1 MTVPDSQLTVPV
13 KATGF
18 TLLSKPIKSGVKN
31 LERRLG
37 LFLDFFRF
45 NQEKDMLF
53 LLRIDVS
60 IPADMPQA
68 DKDKLREREN
78 ARAAEL
84 IAEGTMQ
91 GIWRIVGRIANKS
104 LWKADTLEI
113 LHDKVSSMPMFP
125 YMKIDVT
132 PLINHPMTEIA
143 NAKQRA
149 G

>member
-1 MTVPDSQLTVPV
+1 
-13 KATGF
+13 
-18 TLLSKPIKSGVKN
+18 
-31 LERRLG
+31 
-37 LFLDFFRF
+37 
-45 NQEKDMLF
+45 MLF

-60 IPADMPQA
+60 IPADMPQT

-91 GIWRIVGRIANKS
+91 GIWRIVGRIANNS

-132 PLINHPMTEIA
+132 PQINHPMTETA

>member
-1 MTVPDSQLTVPV
+1 
-13 KATGF
+13 
-18 TLLSKPIKSGVKN
+18 
-31 LERRLG
+31 
-37 LFLDFFRF
+37 
-45 NQEKDMLF
+45 MLF

-91 GIWRIVGRIANKS
+91 GIWRIVGRIANNS

-132 PLINHPMTEIA
+132 PLINHPMTETA

>member
-1 MTVPDSQLTVPV
+1 
-13 KATGF
+13 
-18 TLLSKPIKSGVKN
+18 
-31 LERRLG
+31 
-37 LFLDFFRF
+37 
-45 NQEKDMLF
+45 MLF

-60 IPADMPQA
+60 IPADMPQT

-91 GIWRIVGRIANKS
+91 GIWRIVGRIANNS

-113 LHDKVSSMPMFP
+113 LHDKVSSLPMFP

-132 PLINHPMTEIA
+132 PLINHPMTETA

>member
-1 MTVPDSQLTVPV
+1 
-13 KATGF
+13 
-18 TLLSKPIKSGVKN
+18 
-31 LERRLG
+31 
-37 LFLDFFRF
+37 
-45 NQEKDMLF
+45 MLF

-91 GIWRIVGRIANKS
+91 GIWRIVGRIANNS

>member
-1 MTVPDSQLTVPV
+1 
-13 KATGF
+13 
-18 TLLSKPIKSGVKN
+18 
-31 LERRLG
+31 
-37 LFLDFFRF
+37 
-45 NQEKDMLF
+45 MLF

-68 DKDKLREREN
+68 EKDKLREREN

-91 GIWRIVGRIANKS
+91 GIWRIVGRIANNS

>member
-1 MTVPDSQLTVPV
+1 
-13 KATGF
+13 
-18 TLLSKPIKSGVKN
+18 
-31 LERRLG
+31 
-37 LFLDFFRF
+37 
-45 NQEKDMLF
+45 MLF

-78 ARAAEL
+78 ARAADL

-91 GIWRIVGRIANKS
+91 GIWRIVGRIANNS

-113 LHDKVSSMPMFP
+113 LHDKVSSLPMFP

-132 PLINHPMTEIA
+132 PLINHPMTETA

>member
-1 MTVPDSQLTVPV
+1 
-13 KATGF
+13 
-18 TLLSKPIKSGVKN
+18 
-31 LERRLG
+31 
-37 LFLDFFRF
+37 
-45 NQEKDMLF
+45 MLF

-68 DKDKLREREN
+68 EKDKLREREN

-91 GIWRIVGRIANKS
+91 GIWRIVGRIANNS

-132 PLINHPMTEIA
+132 PLINHPMTETA

>member
-1 MTVPDSQLTVPV
+1 
-13 KATGF
+13 
-18 TLLSKPIKSGVKN
+18 
-31 LERRLG
+31 
-37 LFLDFFRF
+37 
-45 NQEKDMLF
+45 MLF

-68 DKDKLREREN
+68 EKDKLREREN

-91 GIWRIVGRIANKS
+91 GIWRIVGRVANNS

-132 PLINHPMTEIA
+132 PLINHPMTETA

>member
-1 MTVPDSQLTVPV
+1 
-13 KATGF
+13 
-18 TLLSKPIKSGVKN
+18 
-31 LERRLG
+31 
-37 LFLDFFRF
+37 
-45 NQEKDMLF
+45 MLF

-68 DKDKLREREN
+68 EKDKLREREN

-91 GIWRIVGRIANKS
+91 GIWRIVGRIANHS

-132 PLINHPMTEIA
+132 PLINHPMTETA

>member
-1 MTVPDSQLTVPV
+1 
-13 KATGF
+13 
-18 TLLSKPIKSGVKN
+18 
-31 LERRLG
+31 
-37 LFLDFFRF
+37 
-45 NQEKDMLF
+45 MLF

-91 GIWRIVGRIANKS
+91 GIWRIVGRIAINS

>member
-1 MTVPDSQLTVPV
+1 
-13 KATGF
+13 
-18 TLLSKPIKSGVKN
+18 
-31 LERRLG
+31 
-37 LFLDFFRF
+37 
-45 NQEKDMLF
+45 MLF

-91 GIWRIVGRIANKS
+91 GIWRIVGRIANNS
-104 LWKADTLEI
+104 LWKAVTLEI

-132 PLINHPMTEIA
+132 PLINHPMTETA

>member
-1 MTVPDSQLTVPV
+1 
-13 KATGF
+13 
-18 TLLSKPIKSGVKN
+18 
-31 LERRLG
+31 
-37 LFLDFFRF
+37 
-45 NQEKDMLF
+45 MLF

-60 IPADMPQA
+60 IPADMTQA
-68 DKDKLREREN
+68 EKDKLREREN

-91 GIWRIVGRIANKS
+91 GIWRIVGRIANHS

-132 PLINHPMTEIA
+132 PLINHPMTETA

>member
-1 MTVPDSQLTVPV
+1 
-13 KATGF
+13 
-18 TLLSKPIKSGVKN
+18 
-31 LERRLG
+31 
-37 LFLDFFRF
+37 
-45 NQEKDMLF
+45 MLF

-68 DKDKLREREN
+68 EKDKLREREN

-91 GIWRIVGRIANKS
+91 GIWRIVGRIANNS

-113 LHDKVSSMPMFP
+113 LHDKVSSLPMFP

-132 PLINHPMTEIA
+132 PLINHPLTETA
-143 NAKQRA
+143 NAKHRA

>member
-1 MTVPDSQLTVPV
+1 
-13 KATGF
+13 
-18 TLLSKPIKSGVKN
+18 
-31 LERRLG
+31 
-37 LFLDFFRF
+37 
-45 NQEKDMLF
+45 MLF

-78 ARAAEL
+78 ARAADL

-91 GIWRIVGRIANKS
+91 GIWRIVGRIANNS

>member
-1 MTVPDSQLTVPV
+1 
-13 KATGF
+13 
-18 TLLSKPIKSGVKN
+18 
-31 LERRLG
+31 
-37 LFLDFFRF
+37 
-45 NQEKDMLF
+45 MLF

-68 DKDKLREREN
+68 EKDKLREREN

-91 GIWRIVGRIANKS
+91 GIWRIVGRIANNS

-113 LHDKVSSMPMFP
+113 LHDKVSSLPMFP

-132 PLINHPMTEIA
+132 PLINHPMTETA

>member
-1 MTVPDSQLTVPV
+1 
-13 KATGF
+13 
-18 TLLSKPIKSGVKN
+18 
-31 LERRLG
+31 
-37 LFLDFFRF
+37 
-45 NQEKDMLF
+45 MLF

-91 GIWRIVGRIANKS
+91 GIWRIVGRIANNS
-104 LWKADTLEI
+104 LWKAETLEI

>member
-1 MTVPDSQLTVPV
+1 
-13 KATGF
+13 
-18 TLLSKPIKSGVKN
+18 
-31 LERRLG
+31 
-37 LFLDFFRF
+37 
-45 NQEKDMLF
+45 MLF

-78 ARAAEL
+78 ARAADL

-91 GIWRIVGRIANKS
+91 GIWRIVGRIANNS

-132 PLINHPMTEIA
+132 PLINHPMTETA

>member
-1 MTVPDSQLTVPV
+1 
-13 KATGF
+13 
-18 TLLSKPIKSGVKN
+18 
-31 LERRLG
+31 
-37 LFLDFFRF
+37 
-45 NQEKDMLF
+45 MLF

-68 DKDKLREREN
+68 EKDKLREREN

-91 GIWRIVGRIANKS
+91 GIWRIVGRIANNS
-104 LWKADTLEI
+104 LWKAETLEI

-132 PLINHPMTEIA
+132 PLINHPMTETA

>member
-1 MTVPDSQLTVPV
+1 
-13 KATGF
+13 
-18 TLLSKPIKSGVKN
+18 
-31 LERRLG
+31 
-37 LFLDFFRF
+37 
-45 NQEKDMLF
+45 MLF

-60 IPADMPQA
+60 IPTDMPQA
-68 DKDKLREREN
+68 EKDKLREREN

-91 GIWRIVGRIANKS
+91 GIWRIVGRIANNS

-113 LHDKVSSMPMFP
+113 LHDKVSSLPMFP

-132 PLINHPMTEIA
+132 PLINHPMTETA

>member
-1 MTVPDSQLTVPV
+1 
-13 KATGF
+13 
-18 TLLSKPIKSGVKN
+18 
-31 LERRLG
+31 
-37 LFLDFFRF
+37 
-45 NQEKDMLF
+45 MLF

-60 IPADMPQA
+60 IPADMPQSE
-68 DKDKLREREN
+68 KDKLREREN

-91 GIWRIVGRIANKS
+91 GIWRIVGRIANNS

-113 LHDKVSSMPMFP
+113 LHDKVSSLPMFP

-132 PLINHPMTEIA
+132 PLINHPMTETA

>member
-1 MTVPDSQLTVPV
+1 
-13 KATGF
+13 
-18 TLLSKPIKSGVKN
+18 
-31 LERRLG
+31 
-37 LFLDFFRF
+37 
-45 NQEKDMLF
+45 MLF

-91 GIWRIVGRIANKS
+91 GIWRIVGRIANNS

-113 LHDKVSSMPMFP
+113 LHDKVSSTPMFP

>member
-1 MTVPDSQLTVPV
+1 
-13 KATGF
+13 
-18 TLLSKPIKSGVKN
+18 
-31 LERRLG
+31 
-37 LFLDFFRF
+37 
-45 NQEKDMLF
+45 MLF

-60 IPADMPQA
+60 IPADMPQT

-91 GIWRIVGRIANKS
+91 GIWRIVGRIANNS

-132 PLINHPMTEIA
+132 PLINHPMTETA
-143 NAKQRA
+143 NAKQLA

>member
-1 MTVPDSQLTVPV
+1 
-13 KATGF
+13 
-18 TLLSKPIKSGVKN
+18 
-31 LERRLG
+31 
-37 LFLDFFRF
+37 
-45 NQEKDMLF
+45 MLF

-91 GIWRIVGRIANKS
+91 GIWRIVGRLANNS

>member
-1 MTVPDSQLTVPV
+1 
-13 KATGF
+13 
-18 TLLSKPIKSGVKN
+18 
-31 LERRLG
+31 
-37 LFLDFFRF
+37 
-45 NQEKDMLF
+45 MLF

-60 IPADMPQA
+60 IPADMPQT

-91 GIWRIVGRIANKS
+91 GIWRIVGRIANNS

-132 PLINHPMTEIA
+132 PLINHPMTDIA

>member
-1 MTVPDSQLTVPV
+1 
-13 KATGF
+13 
-18 TLLSKPIKSGVKN
+18 
-31 LERRLG
+31 
-37 LFLDFFRF
+37 
-45 NQEKDMLF
+45 MLF
-53 LLRIDVS
+53 LPRIDVS

-78 ARAAEL
+78 ARAADL

-91 GIWRIVGRIANKS
+91 GIWRIVGRIANNS

-132 PLINHPMTEIA
+132 PLINHPMTETA

>member
-1 MTVPDSQLTVPV
+1 
-13 KATGF
+13 
-18 TLLSKPIKSGVKN
+18 
-31 LERRLG
+31 
-37 LFLDFFRF
+37 
-45 NQEKDMLF
+45 MLF

-91 GIWRIVGRIANKS
+91 AIWRIVGRIANHS

-132 PLINHPMTEIA
+132 PLINHPMTETA

>member
-1 MTVPDSQLTVPV
+1 
-13 KATGF
+13 
-18 TLLSKPIKSGVKN
+18 
-31 LERRLG
+31 
-37 LFLDFFRF
+37 
-45 NQEKDMLF
+45 MLF

-68 DKDKLREREN
+68 EKDKLREREN

-91 GIWRIVGRIANKS
+91 GIWRIVGRIANNS

-113 LHDKVSSMPMFP
+113 LHDKVSSLPMFP
-125 YMKIDVT
+125 FMKIDVT
-132 PLINHPMTEIA
+132 PLINHPMTETA

>member
-1 MTVPDSQLTVPV
+1 
-13 KATGF
+13 
-18 TLLSKPIKSGVKN
+18 
-31 LERRLG
+31 
-37 LFLDFFRF
+37 
-45 NQEKDMLF
+45 MLF

-68 DKDKLREREN
+68 DKDKLREPEN

-91 GIWRIVGRIANKS
+91 GIWRIVGRIANNS

>member
-1 MTVPDSQLTVPV
+1 
-13 KATGF
+13 
-18 TLLSKPIKSGVKN
+18 
-31 LERRLG
+31 
-37 LFLDFFRF
+37 
-45 NQEKDMLF
+45 MLF

-68 DKDKLREREN
+68 EKDKLREREN

-91 GIWRIVGRIANKS
+91 GICRIVGRIANNS

-132 PLINHPMTEIA
+132 PLINHPMTETA